1 MPNVRNDVLMI
12 SSREREE
19 KELFKLV
26 AKKCK
31 FAREVNGTTRKEL
44 LTSVWGYENNQK
56 HANRV
61 SELES
66 GGKRIELITV
76 YRICKALGVSS
87 DFLLGLSPD
96 FELDDYEAKTAGR
109 VFQSV
114 RSAVLEST
122 EQICMQMS
130 KAIGRLPPIQGDVL
144 RGHARNVVDIVDK
157 YAHDMDW
164 CSKHPDLVNAII
176 ELNHTIMLF
185 DKHFARQM
193 RFIEMAT
200 MELLDEDILDSPARH
215 IIMPAED
222 N

>member
-44 LTSVWGYENNQK
+44 LTSVWGYDNNQK

-66 GGKRIELITV
+66 GGKRIGLITV
-76 YRICKALGVSS
+76 YRVCKALGVSS

-130 KAIGRLPPIQGDVL
+130 KAISSLPPIQGEIL
-144 RGHARNVVDIVDK
+144 RERARDVVDIVDK
-157 YAHDMDW
+157 HTENMDW
-164 CSKHPDLVNAII
+164 CSKHPDLVDAII
-176 ELNHTIMLF
+176 ELNSTIMLF
-185 DKHFARQM
+185 DKHFALQM
-193 RFIEMAT
+193 RKIEMET
-200 MELLDEDILDSPARH
+200 MDLLDEDTLGMPARH
-215 IIMPAED
+215 ISMQAED

>member
-1 MPNVRNDVLMI
+1 MPNVCNDVLMI

-56 HANRV
+56 HANRI

-66 GGKRIELITV
+66 GGKRIELITL
-76 YRICKALGVSS
+76 YRVCKALGVSS

-130 KAIGRLPPIQGDVL
+130 KAISSLPPIQGDVL

-157 YAHDMDW
+157 YAHDIDW
-164 CSKHPDLVNAII
+164 CSKHQDLMDAVI
-176 ELNHTIMLF
+176 ELNSAIMLF

-193 RFIEMAT
+193 RKIEMET
-200 MELLDEDILDSPARH
+200 MDLLDEDTLGLPARH
-215 IIMPAED
+215 ISMPTED